1 MTTPVSRSRL
11 LAAVAAIA
19 LVAGPAS
26 AQQNTVEVLHWW
38 TAGGTAAAVGK
49 LKDAAKAA
57 GVEWKDVAIA
67 GDGNQ
72 RTLLRARVMKGDA
85 PAAAQISMDLNEYA
99 EDPARLYSVD
109 AIAKAGNWDA
119 VLPAAVRDFVK
130 LSGPSYV
137 AVPLNIHRQSIMFVS
152 DAALKKIGASAP
164 PANWDE
170 FFAQA
175 EKAKAAG
182 LTPFAWGNNQVLG
195 IVFQQIAFSVMG
207 PDLFARAFIRNE
219 PSALGSPELAKS
231 IDMFRRLAA
240 YADRSAVTKRW
251 NEGTQ
256 SVIKGETLFQIMG
269 DWAKAEF
276 FAARQE
282 AGKDFHCVPVPGTQT
297 SFYFNTDAILFFKSR
312 NDVPQAKATLA
323 RVLMDPKAQEEFNI
337 VKGSV
342 PARIDADISRFD
354 ACAQKSYADFKAA
367 GQAGTLVPFPAML
380 LSAARY
386 GAMTDVVVQFYA
398 KPETPTADVVA
409 RLLAAARI

>member
-1 MTTPVSRSRL
+1 MTHVRPKFFL
-11 LAAVAAIA
+11 LAAAAVVA
-19 LVAGPAS
+19 LCAGRAG

-38 TAGGTAAAVGK
+38 TAGGTAAAVAK
-49 LKDAAKAA
+49 FKDAAKAA

-99 EDPARLYSVD
+99 EDPARLYPVD

-130 LSGPSYV
+130 LNGPSYV
-137 AVPLNIHRQSIMFVS
+137 AVPLNIHRQSVMFVS

-170 FFAQA
+170 FFVQA
-175 EKAKAAG
+175 ERAKAAG

-207 PDLFARAFIRNE
+207 PDLLTRAFIRNE
-219 PSALGSPELAKS
+219 EAALRSPELAKS
-231 IDMFRRLAA
+231 IDTYRRLAA
-240 YADRSAVTKRW
+240 FADKSAVTKRW

-276 FAARQE
+276 FAAKQE
-282 AGKDFHCVPVPGTQT
+282 PGRDFHCVPVPGTQN

-323 RVLMDPKAQEEFNI
+323 RILMDPKAQEEFNI

-354 ACAQKSYADFKAA
+354 ACSQKSYADFKAA
-367 GQAGTLVPFPAML
+367 GQAGTLVPFPAMV
-380 LSAARY
+380 LSAARF

-398 KPETPTADVVA
+398 RPETPTADVVA
-409 RLLAAARI
+409 RLVAAARI